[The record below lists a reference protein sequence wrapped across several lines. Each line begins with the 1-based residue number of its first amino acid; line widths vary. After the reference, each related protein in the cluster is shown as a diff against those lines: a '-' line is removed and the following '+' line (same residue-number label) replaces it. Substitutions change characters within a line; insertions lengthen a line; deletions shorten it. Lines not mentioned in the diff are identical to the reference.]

1 MHVIVA
7 DIDGV
12 TRRRS
17 LRRKKKEKKERE
29 KGRKEREG
37 RERKRESL
45 RRKMDSFE
53 SVDNQL
59 TQAACK
65 TTEGQKMGGGG
76 FCVRMFAKKF
86 CEICVSSSRKKD
98 NLGYHFGWRRE
109 QKLPS
114 VPL

>member
-29 KGRKEREG
+29 REREG

-65 TTEGQKMGGGG
+65 TTEGQKMGGIL
-76 FCVRMFAKKF
+76 CQDVRK
-86 CEICVSSSRKKD
+86 EI
-98 NLGYHFGWRRE
+98 L
-109 QKLPS
+109 
-114 VPL
+114 